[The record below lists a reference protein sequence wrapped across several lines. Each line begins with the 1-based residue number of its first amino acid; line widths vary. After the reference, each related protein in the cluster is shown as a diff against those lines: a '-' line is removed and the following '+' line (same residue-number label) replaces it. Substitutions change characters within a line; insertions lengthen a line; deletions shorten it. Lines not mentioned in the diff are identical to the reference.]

1 MASARISVLVFATLL
16 AYMCNTTNAILSE
29 QLDCPEDCDCHFFR
43 INWVTDCSESNLT
56 SMPYEGLDSNVYIL
70 NMNGNLLK
78 EIEPFPA
85 DIKLRTLQLSENFL
99 TKIQKTTFAGLHY
112 LLDIDLSSNL
122 INYVDP
128 EAFV

>member
-1 MASARISVLVFATLL
+1 VFATLL
-16 AYMCNTTNAILSE
+16 AYVYNTNAILSE

-70 NMNGNLLK
+70 TMNGNLLK

>member
-1 MASARISVLVFATLL
+1 MATRKSIIVFATLL
-16 AYMCNTTNAILSE
+16 AYVCKTSAILSE

-56 SMPYEGLDSNVYIL
+56 SMPYEGLDSNVYVL

>member
-1 MASARISVLVFATLL
+1 MAKRISIIVFATLL
-16 AYMCNTTNAILSE
+16 VYVYNTSAILSE

-56 SMPYEGLDSNVYIL
+56 SMPYEGLDNNVYVL

-78 EIEPFPA
+78 ELEPFPA

-99 TKIQKTTFAGLHY
+99 TKIQKITFAGLNY

>member
-1 MASARISVLVFATLL
+1 MAARISIIVLTTLL
-16 AYMCNTTNAILSE
+16 AYVCNTNAILSE
-29 QLDCPEDCDCHFFR
+29 QLDCPEDCDCHYFR

-56 SMPYEGLDSNVYIL
+56 SVPHEGLDPNVYIL
-70 NMNGNLLK
+70 NMNANHLK

-85 DIKLRTLQLSENFL
+85 DIKLRTLQLSENSL